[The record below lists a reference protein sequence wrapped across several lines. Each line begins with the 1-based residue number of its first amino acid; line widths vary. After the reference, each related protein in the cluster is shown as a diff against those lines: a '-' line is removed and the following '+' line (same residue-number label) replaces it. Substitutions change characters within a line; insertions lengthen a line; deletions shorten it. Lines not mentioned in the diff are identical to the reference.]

1 MTNVAAKI
9 ETAWI
14 AQVEKSIAT
23 NAVTVAVLPLG
34 DVVSKTGYLA
44 KLRAKGYVVV
54 DPTDE

>member
-1 MTNVAAKI
+1 
-9 ETAWI
+9 
-14 AQVEKSIAT
+14 VEKSIAT